1 VAGPIYSHSRLSSF
15 EDCPKKFE
23 YRYVL
28 RVPSE
33 TESIE
38 GFLGKR
44 VHEVLER
51 LYRFTQ
57 EGRVPSLAR
66 VIARFR
72 SWWDEHYDPERVR
85 IVRSELDATHYRAL
99 GERCLDNYYRRFY
112 PFDADETLAV
122 EEKVLFSLDDAG
134 AYRIQGFVDRVV
146 RAPDGALEIHD
157 YKTSQRVPRQQQLD
171 ADRQLALYQLGVA
184 DRFGSAQGVRLVW
197 HYLLPNQ
204 VRTSSRTPQQLEA
217 LRGET
222 MALIDRIHA
231 EQRFEPRPGPLCRW
245 CEFAGRCPAA
255 PASAS
260 ASASASAPAADAAG
274 RPEPPHP
281 VEGPAPTPR
290 GQLSLL

>member
-1 VAGPIYSHSRLSSF
+1 VTPPVYSHSRLSSF

-28 RVPSE
+28 RVQSE

-51 LYRFTQ
+51 LYRFTL
-57 EGRVPSLAR
+57 EGRVPSLGR
-66 VIARFR
+66 VLARFR
-72 SWWDEHYDPERVR
+72 SWWDEHYDPQRVR
-85 IVRSELDATHYRAL
+85 IVRGELDARHYRDL

-112 PFDADETLAV
+112 PFDGDETLAV

-134 AYRIQGFVDRVV
+134 TYRIQGFVDRVV
-146 RAPDGALEIHD
+146 RAADGALEIHD
-157 YKTSQRVPRQQQLD
+157 YKTSARVPRQQQLD
-171 ADRQLALYQLGVA
+171 ADRQLALYQLGVS
-184 DRFGSAQGVRLVW
+184 DRFGGDGEVRLVW

-204 VRTSSRTPQQLEA
+204 VRTSSRTPEQLEA

-231 EQRFEPRPGPLCRW
+231 ERRFEPRPGPLCRW
-245 CEFAGRCPAA
+245 CEFAGMCPAA
-255 PASAS
+255 PAPAS
-260 ASASASAPAADAAG
+260 DAAG
-274 RPEPPHP
+274 RGEPPHP
-281 VEGPAPTPR
+281 AEGPAPPAR